1 MTRHDE
7 ADAIARAIIGSSL
20 YMVLGTGDEAGTPWV
35 SPVWYAHDGS
45 TTFYWV
51 SSPDAKHSRNLAGRP
66 EISIVIFDS
75 GAPISAGQAV
85 YMSAVAGELGEVEA
99 GAAIEVFSRRSLV
112 HGARAWT
119 LADVRPPAAL
129 RLYRATVSAQWILEP
144 GAPSDRRIEVHLV
157 GEGRRNPGAWVDP
170 SGRGYDD
177 D

>member
-35 SPVWYAHDGS
+35 SPVWYAHDGP

-99 GAAIEVFSRRSLV
+99 GAAIEVFSRRKP
-112 HGARAWT
+112 GARSACLDPRRRSST
-119 LADVRPPAAL
+119 GRAPSVPGDGVGAVDPRARRSVRPQD
-129 RLYRATVSAQWILEP
+129 R
-144 GAPSDRRIEVHLV
+144 GAP
-157 GEGRRNPGAWVDP
+157 
-170 SGRGYDD
+170 RG
-177 D
+177 